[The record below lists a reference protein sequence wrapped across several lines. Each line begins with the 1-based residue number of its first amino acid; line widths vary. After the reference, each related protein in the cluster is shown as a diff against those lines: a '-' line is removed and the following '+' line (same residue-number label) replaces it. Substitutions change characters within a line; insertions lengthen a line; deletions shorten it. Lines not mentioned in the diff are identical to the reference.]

1 MRYLSSQATKEN
13 ILESHHQLIFFL
25 LSNATGLKGCAE
37 AYETRGVV
45 TSSTTTYKEVS
56 FVNNNNNNNKQS
68 KNRIKL

>member
-13 ILESHHQLIFFL
+13 ILETHHQLFFFTFQMQL
-25 LSNATGLKGCAE
+25 GLKGCAE

-45 TSSTTTYKEVS
+45 TSSTTSYKEVS
-56 FVNNNNNNNKQS
+56 FVNNNNKNKQS

>member
-13 ILESHHQLIFFL
+13 ILETHHQLFFFTFQMQL
-25 LSNATGLKGCAE
+25 GLKGCAK

-45 TSSTTTYKEVS
+45 TSSTTSYKEVS
-56 FVNNNNNNNKQS
+56 FVNNNNNSKQS

>member
-13 ILESHHQLIFFL
+13 ILESPHQLFFFSFQMQL
-25 LSNATGLKGCAE
+25 GLKGCAE

-45 TSSTTTYKEVS
+45 TSSTTSYKEVS
-56 FVNNNNNNNKQS
+56 FVNNNNNNKQS

>member
-13 ILESHHQLIFFL
+13 ILETHHQLFFFTFQMQL
-25 LSNATGLKGCAE
+25 GLKGCAE

-45 TSSTTTYKEVS
+45 TSSTTSYKEVS
-56 FVNNNNNNNKQS
+56 FVNNDNNSKQS

>member
-13 ILESHHQLIFFL
+13 ILETHYQLFFFTFQMQL
-25 LSNATGLKGCAE
+25 GLKGCAE

-45 TSSTTTYKEVS
+45 TSSTTSYKEVS
-56 FVNNNNNNNKQS
+56 FVNNNNNSKQS

>member
-13 ILESHHQLIFFL
+13 ILESHHQLFFFTFQMQL
-25 LSNATGLKGCAE
+25 GLKGCAE

-45 TSSTTTYKEVS
+45 TSSTTSYKEVS

>member
-45 TSSTTTYKEVS
+45 TSSTTTDKEVN
-56 FVNNNNNNNKQS
+56 FVNNNNNKQS